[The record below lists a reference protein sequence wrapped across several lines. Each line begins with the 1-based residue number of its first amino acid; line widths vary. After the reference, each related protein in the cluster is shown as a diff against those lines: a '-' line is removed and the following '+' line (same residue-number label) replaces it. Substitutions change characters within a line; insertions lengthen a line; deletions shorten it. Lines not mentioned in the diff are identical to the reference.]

1 MFVGPALLC
10 LLLLSGC
17 FPGPSIDSPGVETAQ
32 VTTAEVETPP
42 ASQPGTPVV
51 TEEAEAPE
59 PDTISASPTEGPSA
73 DAVVGD
79 LVPVAGV
86 IDGDTI
92 DVLIDGERT
101 RIRVIGIDTPE
112 RGDCGYQE
120 AASAMQSL
128 VQSRDV
134 HIEFDPT
141 QGDTDR
147 YNRLLRHVFTAD
159 GVNVA
164 EEIIARGLG
173 REYTYAAPYAYVA
186 DHLAAQA
193 DAREQGLGVWG
204 ETCDAG
210 PPSVETPAEPV
221 APAQPP
227 AGVSSQGCL
236 IKGNINRE
244 GEHIYHQPGQ
254 QHYDDTK
261 INESYGERWFCTPE
275 DAEAA
280 GWRAARR

>member
-1 MFVGPALLC
+1 M
-10 LLLLSGC
+10 
-17 FPGPSIDSPGVETAQ
+17 
-32 VTTAEVETPP
+32 
-42 ASQPGTPVV
+42 
-51 TEEAEAPE
+51 
-59 PDTISASPTEGPSA
+59 SASPTDGPA
-73 DAVVGD
+73 AAAVVGD

-134 HIEFDPT
+134 RIEFDPT

-147 YNRLLRHVFTAD
+147 YDRLLRHVFTAE
-159 GVNVA
+159 GANVA

-173 REYTYAAPYAYVA
+173 REYTYADPYAYVA

-193 DAREQGLGVWG
+193 GAQEQGLGVWG

-210 PPSVETPAEPV
+210 RPPVDTPV
-221 APAQPP
+221 APGQPP
-227 AGVSSQGCL
+227 VGVSSQDCL

-254 QHYDDTK
+254 QHYDETK
-261 INESYGERWFCTPE
+261 IDESYGERWFCTPE

-280 GWRAARR
+280 GWRAAKR